1 MCRLH
6 PGFGPESALPGHC
19 ARSPHTTPK
28 CPPGRT
34 ALQSPRGSQDVQEP
48 RTELQTRRNGR
59 RCRSP
64 RGSRAATRVERRGQ
78 TVGPPIF
85 QSEAWAIFTEQPRG
99 EGAEQSE
106 ERHRPDRPSF
116 ILNTGWTGEQ
126 TTSSGTWAVVLQ
138 VFNHKKRP
146 KDAHGDGSPTAHSRR
161 QLPAPCSSPP
171 RSLGNSA
178 TPRGNRGTGAFSA
191 AGPLPDCCHSG
202 LMRSSGRPRCWALC
216 SGLGGGGRGS
226 SCRPGTWGWG
236 APRADGHSPP
246 GWPAP
251 SWLWR
256 TRGSWGC
263 GGGCAPRA
271 ARRARCRTH
280 RQKQRDRVSGGA
292 RGRSPPPSAPLVV
305 RCAPQGRR
313 GRVSRSAGLP
323 GGGGAVSCC
332 PARSKALH
340 PSSRRD
346 RRSRSAGREGR
357 RGSAGSGAGS
367 HGKAPPRGGRD
378 RHRGREPPLP
388 CPLHG
393 GADRDSGHDGS
404 GSPSRA
410 RARRPAA
417 PRASISRSDAPEARP
432 PPLRLVFE
440 GGGEAGS

>member
-1 MCRLH
+1 MAWLCFAFPCPGFVQGPRASALPSSMCRLH

-19 ARSPHTTPK
+19 ARSPHPTPK

-178 TPRGNRGTGAFSA
+178 TPRGDRGTGAFSA

-236 APRADGHSPP
+236 
-246 GWPAP
+246 
-251 SWLWR
+251 
-256 TRGSWGC
+256 
-263 GGGCAPRA
+263 
-271 ARRARCRTH
+271 
-280 RQKQRDRVSGGA
+280 GA
-292 RGRSPPPSAPLVV
+292 
-305 RCAPQGRR
+305 QGRR
-313 GRVSRSAGLP
+313 ALTTGLARAELALEDARELGLRGRLRSEGCP
-323 GGGGAVSCC
+323 QGAVPDTQAETEGQGQRRRPGTQPPAKRPVSCEVR
-332 PARSKALH
+332 PARQ
-340 PSSRRD
+340 
-346 RRSRSAGREGR
+346 E
-357 RGSAGSGAGS
+357 GAG
-367 HGKAPPRGGRD
+367 
-378 RHRGREPPLP
+378 
-388 CPLHG
+388 
-393 GADRDSGHDGS
+393 
-404 GSPSRA
+404 
-410 RARRPAA
+410 
-417 PRASISRSDAPEARP
+417 
-432 PPLRLVFE
+432 
-440 GGGEAGS
+440 